1 MVDSRPGP
9 FGKAVEHITQR
20 GDSLNINPLGE
31 EVLGL
36 AEADKHLDEV
46 DRILARGAE
55 RARAMAAPVLDRA
68 REAMG
73 FLPAARP

>member
-1 MVDSRPGP
+1 MLAMP
-9 FGKAVEHITQR
+9 QR

-46 DRILARGAE
+46 DRILARDDVDYAE
-55 RARAMAAPVLDRA
+55 
-68 REAMG
+68 
-73 FLPAARP
+73 